1 MAAPV
6 IVEQRGSFL
15 LIRRD
20 HQFAVVERRGGH
32 IYSLHDGIREPYPE
46 APSGIAAAVGRH
58 GWQDEAEARRTFKD
72 LVQRGEQLAQRL
84 R

>member
-1 MAAPV
+1 MAEPV

-20 HQFAVVERRGGH
+20 DQFAVVERRAGH
-32 IYSLHDGIREPYPE
+32 VYSLHDGIREPYPD

-58 GWQDEAEARRTFKD
+58 GWHDEAEARQTFEE
-72 LVQRGEQLAQRL
+72 LAQRGDQLAQRL